1 MKNKKII
8 IIALII
14 LVICAVGFGILKARY
29 NPNYLYN
36 QDGTIVDGHQELIEH
51 LKSIEDAEER
61 KKQVDFSL
69 EQNIITPEEA
79 NELY

>member
-8 IIALII
+8 KLVLII
-14 LVICAVGFGILKARY
+14 LVICAVGFGIFKARY

-36 QDGTIVDGHQELIEH
+36 QDGTIADEHQELIKH

-61 KKQVDFSL
+61 KKQVDFSV

-79 NELY
+79 SQLY

>member
-8 IIALII
+8 II
-14 LVICAVGFGILKARY
+14 ICAVGFGILKARY

>member
-14 LVICAVGFGILKARY
+14 LVICAVGFGIFKARY

-51 LKSIEDAEER
+51 LKSIEDVEER
-61 KKQVDFSL
+61 KKQVDFSV

-79 NELY
+79 SQLY

>member
-14 LVICAVGFGILKARY
+14 LVICAVGFGIFKATR
-29 NPNYLYN
+29 NPDYLYN
-36 QDGTIVDGHQELIEH
+36 PDGTIVDGRQELIEH

-79 NELY
+79 SQLY